1 MKTLILILSL
11 FISTSEPKTFGIDNA
26 SGQDMQLR
34 VWQAGKLKYDIILHS
49 GDKLTFNCDVRTLIQ
64 WKFKCDR
71 TDLYDMGEEILPNG
85 WVQWYILINFD
96 YLGFWFDDRKCKDVP
111 RA

>member
-1 MKTLILILSL
+1 MKILVFLLSIIVAFMVFVGSIAL
-11 FISTSEPKTFGIDNA
+11 SAVQFKYPEPGNFMTYGFVPGND
-26 SGQDMQLR
+26 
-34 VWQAGKLKYDIILHS
+34 Y
-49 GDKLTFNCDVRTLIQ
+49 VRTLIQ

-85 WVQWYILINFD
+85 WVQWYIPINCD
-96 YLGFWFDDRKCKDVP
+96 YPGFWFDDRKCKDVS